1 MIADENWE
9 SLKKLNTAYEKKRD
23 LAVEILQALIDEMIE
38 KQQPITISDKL
49 FDHLMDWKNGDSWR

>member
-1 MIADENWE
+1 MITDENWE
-9 SLKKLNTAYEKKRD
+9 SLKKLNNAYEKKRD